1 MHIAEIRT
9 VAKSLPPLRWN
20 THKSLILSY
29 SADFSVIQ
37 KKKYYSYQGEKC
49 SFFYY
54 HIQEEVELQGIEN
67 KKTNEKYLSIKKTL
81 HMMKDLMD
89 KATETSN

>member
-1 MHIAEIRT
+1 M
-9 VAKSLPPLRWN
+9 
-20 THKSLILSY
+20 
-29 SADFSVIQ
+29 DFQ

-54 HIQEEVELQGIEN
+54 HIQEEEVELQGIEN

-89 KATETSN
+89 KATEKSN

>member
-1 MHIAEIRT
+1 MPAGLSTDFRT
-9 VAKSLPPLRWN
+9 WA
-20 THKSLILSY
+20 
-29 SADFSVIQ
+29 
-37 KKKYYSYQGEKC
+37 EKC

-54 HIQEEVELQGIEN
+54 HIQEEEVELQGIEN

-89 KATETSN
+89 KATEKSN